1 MYDDLCDFGHIAEC
15 AGFLEQAQDLTLA
28 SRGPQ
33 WAILEVGRV
42 ASPFAQPLFGLGG
55 PVAWGI
61 VLVCEGEQVG
71 GDFALVRLLE
81 ARQTEGPR
89 LEESRCRIG
98 LWRGLVR
105 VEWTAIVLGRA
116 ILVPV
121 TSEEGFLGHAVG
133 TRYLLGG
140 SCLFPLLRSRLVATG
155 SKSLTRSAGGGG
167 VWREDAS
174 SISASAW
181 DEALRPRAG
190 RAARIAGLAE
200 FPKATAVRSGRS
212 RMAMTTS
219 GERVVGDCRP

>member
-1 MYDDLCDFGHIAEC
+1 MQISAVLLGFWYHGVYDDLCDFGHIAEC

-116 ILVPV
+116 ILVPARRQLLV
-121 TSEEGFLGHAVG
+121 PPSPQPTRRYRVEILDQICWRWWRLEGGCVLNFCECLGRGIAAK
-133 TRYLLGG
+133 GG
-140 SCLFPLLRSRLVATG
+140 E
-155 SKSLTRSAGGGG
+155 GGADSGPGG
-167 VWREDAS
+167 VSQGHGGAQRQVTHGHD
-174 SISASAW
+174 
-181 DEALRPRAG
+181 D
-190 RAARIAGLAE
+190 
-200 FPKATAVRSGRS
+200 
-212 RMAMTTS
+212 
-219 GERVVGDCRP
+219 VGGTCGG